1 MEFLDILRFVAALVF
16 VLGLIGG
23 LAWIVRH
30 FKLAERFAN
39 LAPST
44 RRLKVIESL
53 PIDARRRLVIVRRDD
68 VEHLIVLGQNS
79 ETVVETNIAAPA
91 ETAFIPAAIENM
103 PDHDSD
109 TAQVPRLH
117 GDAA

>member
-1 MEFLDILRFVAALVF
+1 MDFLDILRFVAALLF

-23 LAWIVRH
+23 FAWAVRH
-30 FKLAERFAN
+30 FKLDERFAN

-44 RRLKVIESL
+44 RRLKVVESL
-53 PIDARRRLVIVRRDD
+53 NIDARRRLIIVRRDD

-79 ETVVETNIAAPA
+79 ETVVEGNITPPV
-91 ETAFIPAAIENM
+91 ESDFVPVAIENLKRN
-103 PDHDSD
+103 DADQTD
-109 TAQVPRLH
+109 TPRLQ

>member
-1 MEFLDILRFVAALVF
+1 MDFLDFLRFVAALLF

-23 LAWIVRH
+23 FAWAVRH

-39 LAPST
+39 LSPHN
-44 RRLKVIESL
+44 RRLKVIETL
-53 PIDARRRLVIVRRDD
+53 AIDPRRRLLIVRRDD

-79 ETVVETNIAAPA
+79 ETVVESNITPPA
-91 ETAFIPAAIENM
+91 EDAFVPVAIENLQQEVKKE
-103 PDHDSD
+103 DD
-109 TAQVPRLH
+109 TPRLQ